1 MANVE
6 VKKVDRFSVEVPNEA
21 GQGSRVLGAI
31 SEGKVDLLAAWGYPY
46 GDRAKIE
53 VIPADSAAFKTA
65 AKKAKIAVKK
75 ESAAFCVGG
84 KNKVGALAEVMGAL
98 AAAGVNVHAVQ
109 AIGMGSKFGAL
120 VEVDSKDLRKASKA
134 LGV

>member
-21 GQGSRVLGAI
+21 GQGAGVLGAL
-31 SEGKVDLLAAWGYPY
+31 SAGKADLLAAWGYPY

-53 VIPADSAAFKTA
+53 LIPADGAAFKAA
-65 AKKAKIAVKK
+65 AKNAKIAVKK
-75 ESAAFCVGG
+75 EAAAFCVGG
-84 KNKVGALAEVMGAL
+84 KNKVGALAEVMGML

-109 AIGMGSKFGAL
+109 AIGMGGKFGAL
-120 VEVDSKDLRKASKA
+120 IEVDAKDVRKASKA